1 MKKVI
6 RTSSEYTLSIENTEA
21 YQHLKDKI
29 IKYIEDNRD
38 NTRLHNY
45 TAEEIA
51 SRAEEIASSYASEQ
65 IIDFLNNPSIVFS
78 VDNDPDLYDDA
89 LDMFETES
97 SEPVI

>member
-51 SRAEEIASSYASEQ
+51 SRYAYDQ